1 MWEVFTEGQMPFEQ
15 NQNHEVVTLVTMGH
29 RLFRPKMATP
39 AMYDIMQMCW
49 HEVRAMRNN
58 MVLFICKYSFNTS
71 TKPGRE
77 RLNQHT

>member
-29 RLFRPKMATP
+29 RLFRPKKATP

-49 HEVRAMRNN
+49 NEVRAMMNN
-58 MVLFICKYSFNTS
+58 MVLSICTGPYKA
-71 TKPGRE
+71 
-77 RLNQHT
+77 LQL